1 METGS
6 VKTLLDERGRLS
18 KPFFLVF
25 LVSSFSIVLS
35 SCNTTS
41 AGFDYEPTRARF
53 VLETDGNGTLVT
65 LPVSNV
71 RIPVNSTAIIT
82 EYDLEDVSL
91 AELEMGTCLRFT
103 TTRRASRVLYQ
114 ESASNQGKRMV
125 LLVNG
130 RPLGIQRIERPIADG
145 VFHIFVELPDSELPE
160 LARNLKG
167 TSLDIQAKLN
177 R

>member
-1 METGS
+1 
-6 VKTLLDERGRLS
+6 
-18 KPFFLVF
+18 
-25 LVSSFSIVLS
+25 
-35 SCNTTS
+35 
-41 AGFDYEPTRARF
+41 
-53 VLETDGNGTLVT
+53 
-65 LPVSNV
+65 
-71 RIPVNSTAIIT
+71 
-82 EYDLEDVSL
+82 
-91 AELEMGTCLRFT
+91 MGTCLRFT

>member
-6 VKTLLDERGRLS
+6 EKTLLDKRGCLS
-18 KPFFLVF
+18 KALLLAF
-25 LVSSFSIVLS
+25 LVSSFPILLS

-41 AGFDYEPTRARF
+41 VAFDYEPMRARF
-53 VLETDGNGTLVT
+53 VLETDGDGALVT

-82 EYDLEDVSL
+82 EYDLQDVSL

-114 ESASNQGKRMV
+114 ASASNQGKRMV
-125 LLVNG
+125 LLVDG

-145 VFHIFVELPDSELPE
+145 VFHIFVELPESELPE
-160 LARNLKG
+160 LTRNLKG

>member
-1 METGS
+1 MERDS
-6 VKTLLDERGRLS
+6 EKARRVKGGRWSQGLFAVSLLAGVCL
-18 KPFFLVF
+18 L
-25 LVSSFSIVLS
+25 LS
-35 SCNTTS
+35 SCKTTS
-41 AGFDYEPTRARF
+41 AGFDYEPMRARF
-53 VLETDGNGTLVT
+53 VMEADRGGALVT

-71 RIPVNSTAIIT
+71 RIQVNSTAIIT
-82 EYDLEDVSL
+82 EYDLQDVSL

-130 RPLGIQRIERPIADG
+130 RPLGIQRIDRPIPDG
-145 VFHIFVELPDSELPE
+145 VFHIFVELPDAELPE
-160 LARNLKG
+160 LTRNLKG